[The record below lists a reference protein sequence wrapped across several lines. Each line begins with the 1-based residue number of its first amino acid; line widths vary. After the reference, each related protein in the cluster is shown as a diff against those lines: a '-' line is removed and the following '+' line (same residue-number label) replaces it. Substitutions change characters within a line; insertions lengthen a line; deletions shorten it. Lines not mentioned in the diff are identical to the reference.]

1 MNFVFLLYSTNFFM
15 YMILL
20 DLKPYVETDTIIF
33 SGILKGR
40 TGLGPGFRIGI
51 PALGYGSCGRTKI
64 NQSRQ
69 TEYHTIDFTMLF
81 LLS

>member
-1 MNFVFLLYSTNFFM
+1 MNFVFLLYSTNFFV

-33 SGILKGR
+33 SGILEGQD
-40 TGLGPGFRIGI
+40 RIGI